1 MVDPKK
7 AKRKPI
13 PEGLQKIIDARKR
26 PADKYWDETTQS
38 YKSRKEEKE
47 KERKQAKDNP
57 VYREGGQVR
66 GAGIAQRGVR
76 KAKYL

>member
-7 AKRKPI
+7 AKRKLI
-13 PEGLQKIIDARKR
+13 PKGLQKIIDARKR
-26 PADKYWDETTQS
+26 PVDEYWDETTQS

-47 KERKQAKDNP
+47 EERKQAKDNP